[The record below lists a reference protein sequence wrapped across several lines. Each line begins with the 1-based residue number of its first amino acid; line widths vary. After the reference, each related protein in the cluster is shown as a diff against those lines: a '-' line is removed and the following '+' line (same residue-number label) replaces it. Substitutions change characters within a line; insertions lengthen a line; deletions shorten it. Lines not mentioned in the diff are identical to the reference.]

1 VGAADVGVGCEVVV
15 RFGVGLLQLVNKI
28 AHNTTIRARNMRM
41 ILRHG
46 FAIYRGFRIVTPR
59 S

>member
-1 VGAADVGVGCEVVV
+1 VGAADVDVGCEVGVG
-15 RFGVGLLQLVNKI
+15 FGVALLQLVNKM
-28 AHNTTIRARNMRM
+28 AHNAMIRARNMRM